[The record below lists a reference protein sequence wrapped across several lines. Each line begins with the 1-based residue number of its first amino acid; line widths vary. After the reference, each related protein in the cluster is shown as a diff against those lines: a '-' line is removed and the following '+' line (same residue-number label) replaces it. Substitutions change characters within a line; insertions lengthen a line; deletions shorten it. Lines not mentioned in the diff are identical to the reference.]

1 MIFFNISYLDNFIQL
16 SHLIDA
22 FPSYK
27 TYKTA
32 SSGFF
37 STYVLMTPQRRGRG
51 GMAEAWPRPPSSR
64 VASPKLPWDQ
74 PGSSGDGDRRSKPWA
89 PHLKQWL
96 IYG

>member
-37 STYVLMTPQRRGRG
+37 FDLCFDDTATAGPRRHGRG
-51 GMAEAWPRPPSSR
+51 LATASQQSSCI
-64 VASPKLPWDQ
+64 AQTALGPAGKLWR
-74 PGSSGDGDRRSKPWA
+74 RRSTE
-89 PHLKQWL
+89 
-96 IYG
+96 